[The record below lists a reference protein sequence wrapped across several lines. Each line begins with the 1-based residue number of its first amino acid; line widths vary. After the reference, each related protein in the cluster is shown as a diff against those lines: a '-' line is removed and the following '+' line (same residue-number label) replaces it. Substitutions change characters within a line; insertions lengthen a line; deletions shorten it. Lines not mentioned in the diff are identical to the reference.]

1 MTAQSLIDSTKPLL
15 SQTQISGEDGI
26 LLTYLNFAKNQIAQ
40 DTLSWLGGEEITMT
54 TDSVYTLSVMPIQII
69 DMYDSQLNIMERN
82 SYNTNGY
89 FQISPTE
96 IKINNP
102 VEGNKIYI
110 NYYYTPNDYE
120 LSDEVTVPLTL
131 QNAIQ
136 YFIAHKSFE
145 TYRSEKEIFSSTEY
159 YKKYKA
165 SVTEY
170 LYTTDTLSTDSLV
183 KVDMIKNKCL
193 V

>member
-1 MTAQSLIDSTKPLL
+1 MTAQSLIDATKPLL
-15 SQTQISGEDGI
+15 SQTSVSTDDDT
-26 LLTYLNFAKNQIAQ
+26 LLIFLNMAKNQIAQ

-54 TDSVYTLSVMPIQII
+54 TESVYELDNMPIQIL
-69 DMYDSQLNIMERN
+69 DVYDESLNTLDRN
-82 SYNTNGY
+82 SYSQNGY
-89 FQISPTE
+89 FQISPME
-96 IKINNP
+96 IKVNNP
-102 VEGNKIYI
+102 SDGNKLYI
-110 NYYYTPNDYE
+110 NYYYTPNDYI
-120 LSDEVTVPLTL
+120 LTDDVVVPATL

-165 SVTEY
+165 SVIEY
-170 LYTTDTLSTDSLV
+170 LNTTDSLNADSLV
-183 KVDMIKNKCL
+183 KKDMIQDKCL